1 MASQT
6 GDAPLA
12 AGNLFNVDGL
22 VVFITGGGTGIGLM
36 FAKTLIQNGA
46 AKVYVAGRREDVLQK
61 AASSIGSNVIPVKCD
76 ATSKESLQEA
86 VKLVEKDS
94 GYLNLLLCNSGIT
107 GPSAGPLTEETTLED
122 FAEGNFALDMAAY
135 VETFAVNTAAP
146 WFTAM
151 AFLKL
156 LDLGNKKKNV
166 TQQSQ
171 VIITSSIAGFN
182 KTSTAGWAYSQ
193 SKTAAVLAAK
203 QLATNLPRWNIR
215 ANCIAPGIFPSEMSA
230 PVIQK
235 YRDDSGGYGPVPTT
249 MVPMGRFGEETDMA
263 GTILY
268 LASKAGAYCN
278 GVVVVLDGGRLN
290 TFPSIN

>member
-6 GDAPLA
+6 DGAPLA

-36 FAKTLIQNGA
+36 FAKSLIQNGA
-46 AKVYVAGRREDVLQK
+46 AKVYIAGRREGVLQK
-61 AASSIGSNVIPVKCD
+61 AASSIGPNVVPVKCD
-76 ATSKESLQEA
+76 VTSKDSLREA
-86 VKLVEKDS
+86 AALVERDS
-94 GYLNLLLCNSGIT
+94 GYLNVLVCNSGIT
-107 GPSAGPLTEETTLED
+107 GPSPGPLTDETTLEE
-122 FAEGNFALDMAAY
+122 FADGNFALDVAAY

-146 WFTAM
+146 WFTTM

-156 LDLGNKKKNV
+156 LDLGNKKGNV

-171 VIITSSIAGFN
+171 VIVTSSIAGFN

-203 QLATNLPRWNIR
+203 QLATALPRWNIR
-215 ANCIAPGIFPSEMSA
+215 ANCIAPGLFPSEMSDS
-230 PVIQK
+230 VVQQ
-235 YRDDSGGYGPVPTT
+235 YRDESGGYGPVPTS
-249 MVPMGRFGEETDMA
+249 MIPMGRIGQETDMA
-263 GTILY
+263 GVILY
-268 LASKAGAYCN
+268 LASRAGSYCN